1 MEGFCG
7 VISCVIASI
16 EKQNLRII
24 ITFRMSPGLPTVHTC
39 TSFQIKLVMN
49 NYYVYETSGLS
60 VMYVLCNEL
69 LTEDGDTNKLSV
81 YNN

>member
-1 MEGFCG
+1 
-7 VISCVIASI
+7 
-16 EKQNLRII
+16 
-24 ITFRMSPGLPTVHTC
+24 MSPGLPTVLAY
-39 TSFQIKLVMN
+39 SFQKLVMN
-49 NYYVYETSGLS
+49 NYYVCETIGLS